1 LERLYE
7 FSINAVAYLA
17 VAVVA
22 GVALVPLLRGGA
34 WLPPR
39 RLRRGVWSGGEVF
52 LLFLI
57 YLVVPSALVLF
68 LAEAFFFHAVLGLF
82 QDDVPNDLGLLR
94 QFNLGEV
101 LAVPLVFAL
110 HLTVLYGVSRTFPR
124 HIGLSPSRWRP
135 NVRLGIV
142 GFLMATPAVLLLYFF
157 TLLFTFRSEHVLEE
171 LSRQSLTAAEW
182 VILGLRVVL
191 LAPLLEE
198 WLFRGLLQGW
208 LRRASLIGHFL
219 LAALALCLGAQPTL
233 ASLRRYLE
241 GETEAVFWEPLAF
254 TVVMV
259 SVYAAGIVRIWRPVL
274 REGWAVLVDQ
284 QSTAPAAPSF
294 QSGQPRETD
303 SGTAAAHN
311 HPEGITEFKPRP
323 TAVANEAAE
332 DEPPALPLP
341 ALHGPRWEKFQY
353 DNARWAIVGSA
364 MMFAVFHNVW
374 PSQIAIFLLGLVL
387 GWLAYRTQ
395 NLLPGIVLHAL
406 FNLVACLVLI
416 YSVSTGASGNDAA
429 TALRPAS
436 GGATAN
442 SVPGS

>member
-1 LERLYE
+1 MELLYE
-7 FSINAVAYLA
+7 FRINAVAYLA
-17 VAVVA
+17 VAALA
-22 GVALVPLLRGGA
+22 GAALLLLRGGS
-34 WLPPR
+34 WSPLR
-39 RLRRGVWSGGEVF
+39 RLRRGAWSGGEVF

-68 LAEAFFFHAVLGLF
+68 LAEAYFFHAILGLF
-82 QDDVPNDLGLLR
+82 QDNVPNDLGLLR

-110 HLTVLYGVSRTFPR
+110 HLTVLYGVSRTYPR
-124 HIGLSPSRWRP
+124 HVGLSPARWRP
-135 NVRLGIV
+135 NLRLGIV
-142 GFLMATPAVLLLYFF
+142 GFLFAAPAVLLLYFF
-157 TLLFTFRSEHVLEE
+157 TLLFTFRTEHVLEE
-171 LSRQSLTAAEW
+171 LSRESLTTAEW
-182 VILGLRVVL
+182 VVLGLRVVL

-219 LAALALCLGAQPTL
+219 VAGLALCLGAQPTL
-233 ASLRRYLE
+233 ASFRRYLD
-241 GETEAVFWEPLAF
+241 GETAAVFWEPMAF
-254 TVVMV
+254 TVLMV
-259 SVYAAGIVRIWRPVL
+259 GVYAAGIVRIWRPVL
-274 REGWAVLVDQ
+274 RDGWTALVDQ
-284 QSTAPAAPSF
+284 PSAARVGASF
-294 QSGQPRETD
+294 QSGQPRETQHN
-303 SGTAAAHN
+303 AAAACD
-311 HPEGITEFKPRP
+311 HPEGITELKPRP
-323 TAVANEAAE
+323 AALA
-332 DEPPALPLP
+332 DQAAQNEPPALPLP
-341 ALHGPRWEKFQY
+341 ALHGPHWEKFQH

-374 PSQIAIFLLGLVL
+374 PSQIAIFLLGLIL

-406 FNLVACLVLI
+406 FNFVACLVLI

-436 GGATAN
+436 TGATAN